1 VTAEQV
7 AIVVLNWNR
16 AAEAVA
22 CLESLRQADLG
33 GASVLVVDN
42 GSRDGSVE
50 TIRRRFPEL
59 RVIALPENRGYAGGN
74 NAGIREALEAG
85 AEGVLLLNNDTRVAP
100 DFLVSLLDAM
110 DSSPDCGAVTSA
122 VHRLDRPDMLDVAYT
137 EVNFGVRHAVKIR
150 GVNKLVWQGW
160 DRRLE
165 VPVVT
170 GCSLLL
176 KAEALRTV
184 GLFDEAYFAYHEDVD
199 WCLRARKAGYR
210 FFYEPFSRVY
220 HEGGASTRG
229 FHPRPPPLATD
240 EPDLPEAEPTP
251 WNPVRAY
258 LGARNL
264 VRLLRA
270 YATEEQRRHFVVL
283 CRKELPLEFMGVVMG
298 REGWMTLGRWN
309 WQEFRDW
316 YFIRRHAV
324 LRRRPTGIVA
334 KVMRAIALPVLVP
347 VDLCWSLPRDL
358 WRAWRSGRTREFCE
372 YVRGLVDGYFD
383 RPLPLK
389 RLGLR

>member
-1 VTAEQV
+1 MTADQVT
-7 AIVVLNWNR
+7 IVVLSWNR
-16 AAEAVA
+16 AAETVA

-33 GASVLVVDN
+33 GASVLLVDN

-50 TIRRRFPEL
+50 TIRRLFPEL

-74 NAGIREALEAG
+74 NAGIRAALEAG
-85 AEGVLLLNNDTRVAP
+85 AEGVLLLNNDTCVAP
-100 DFLVSLLDAM
+100 DFLVALLDAM

-122 VHRLDRPDMLDVAYT
+122 VHRLGRPDMLDVAYT

-199 WCLRARKAGYR
+199 WCLRARRAGYR

-220 HEGGASTRG
+220 HHGGASTRG
-229 FHPRPPPLATD
+229 FHPRPPPLASD
-240 EPDLPEAEPTP
+240 EPELPEAEPPP

-264 VRLLRA
+264 ADATVQALTEQPERTALLVDFDGSLAPIVERPEDARPLPAAITQLARLVPRLGR
-270 YATEEQRRHFVVL
+270 V
-283 CRKELPLEFMGVVMG
+283 GVVSG
-298 REGWMTLGRWN
+298 RPVEFLGK
-309 WQEFRDW
+309 
-316 YFIRRHAV
+316 A
-324 LRRRPTGIVA
+324 
-334 KVMRAIALPVLVP
+334 MRAVALGVLVP

-358 WRAWRSGRTREFCE
+358 WRAWRSGRTRQFCE